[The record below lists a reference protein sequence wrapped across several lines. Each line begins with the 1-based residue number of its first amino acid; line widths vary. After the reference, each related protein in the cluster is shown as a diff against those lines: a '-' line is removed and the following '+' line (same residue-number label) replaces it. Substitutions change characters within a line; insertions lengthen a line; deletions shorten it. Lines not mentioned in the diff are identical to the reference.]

1 MFCEISIPV
10 LLSAILVPICLTGCG
25 FSSGAEETEAFR
37 QTYKVEAGTKI
48 EVHNMN
54 GAIIIAKWEGDSVK
68 VHALKKTRRGK
79 RELEKVRIDVRTDGA
94 LVIETVYVEG
104 DANVS
109 VDYEVRVPGDVVVGH
124 ITNSNGRI
132 EVEGA
137 KGDATA
143 TTSNGRV
150 EIKNVD
156 GYVSAMTSNGRINI
170 LGTTGVLKAETSNG
184 SIRVEI
190 SDVKGDCT
198 VATSNGSIELYVS
211 SNLNADLEMRT
222 TNGEVSIHDVE
233 IAASESSSERMRGRI
248 GSGGNRMIVTTSNG
262 DVDLH
267 QLQPGP

>member
-10 LLSAILVPICLTGCG
+10 LLSVILVPICLTGCG
-25 FSSGAEETEAFR
+25 YSIGAEETEEFR

-54 GAIIIAKWEGDSVK
+54 GTIIITKWEGDSVE
-68 VHALKKTRRGK
+68 VHGLKKTRRGK
-79 RELEKVRIDVRTDGA
+79 SELEKVRIRVSTNGA
-94 LVIETVYVEG
+94 LVIETVYIEG

-132 EVEGA
+132 EVEGT

-143 TTSNGRV
+143 TTSNGRI
-150 EIKNVD
+150 EMRDVD

-170 LGTTGVLKAETSNG
+170 LGTTGVLKAGTSNG
-184 SIRVEI
+184 SMRVEI
-190 SDVKGDCT
+190 FDVKGDCNVT
-198 VATSNGSIELYVS
+198 TSNGSVELYVS
-211 SNLNADLEMRT
+211 PNLNADVEMRT
-222 TNGEVSIHDVE
+222 TNGKVSIHDVQVVT
-233 IAASESSSERMRGRI
+233 SESSSERMTGRI
-248 GSGGNRMIVTTSNG
+248 GSGGNRITCTTSNG

-267 QLQPGP
+267 QL